1 MTYKAYNELFGT
13 NYTEETYTNFV
24 PHKIKLSHY
33 AFSDIDKNDPMFEK
47 EITIDKITNSS
58 EKYWRISSDLAD
70 LFSEQ
75 QVYYN
80 ALYFDGT
87 DGIGA
92 VLDMADEL
100 NYEPQ
105 SYAVEGI
112 HTMTTAVDVFVPIF
126 ELVAIFLCIG
136 VIFILMS
143 FASKMIK
150 DKMHEIGIMKALGT
164 KNNSIGVIFGLQ
176 VMLIAIL
183 TCALATAGYYYFIDL
198 ANTVLVESLMRFNPS
213 SVVLDLDFLTFKPT
227 IAVENCILIFILAFA
242 SLFFPMLKIKA
253 IKPVK
258 IIKAK
263 D

>member
-1 MTYKAYNELFGT
+1 MRGKVREKT
-13 NYTEETYTNFV
+13 V
-24 PHKIKLSHY
+24 KIIGLH
-33 AFSDIDKNDPMFEK
+33 
-47 EITIDKITNSS
+47 NSAW
-58 EKYWRISSDLAD
+58 YLSSDVSS
-70 LFSEQ
+70 LFAND

-92 VLDMADEL
+92 AL
-100 NYEPQ
+100 NTAKKLNFEPQ

-143 FASKMIK
+143 FSSKMIK
-150 DKMHEIGIMKALGT
+150 GKMHEIGIMKALGA
-164 KNNSIGVIFGLQ
+164 KNSSIGVVFGLQ
-176 VMLIAIL
+176 VALIAIL
-183 TCALATAGYYYFIDL
+183 TCILATAGYFVFIDL
-198 ANTVLVESLMRFNPS
+198 ANEVLVESMMRFNPS
-213 SVVLDLDFLTFKPT
+213 GVVLDLKFLTFQPK
-227 IAVENCILIFILAFA
+227 IAVENCILVWILAMV
-242 SLFFPMLKIKA
+242 SLIIPMIRIKA